1 MLQLVISDSQPMQ
14 GADAIGEY
22 GVWTDYSV
30 PEDRSGWHPLVA
42 RFYEYCISAAPADRL
57 PGRQHIH
64 PEEIPGFLSRM
75 WMLDVSRDPLRYR
88 YRLCGTELVRSL
100 GREVTGHWLDE
111 AHPQVL
117 EHPAS
122 RDRFRFML
130 ETGRP
135 TWKKGPPLWTR
146 STDHRTVET
155 CIVPLATDG
164 ETVDKMLGFVM
175 LFDSRGRPI

>member
-1 MLQLVISDSQPMQ
+1 MLQLVISDSQPMPD
-14 GADAIGEY
+14 ADARGEY
-22 GVWTDYSV
+22 GLWTGYRIAQ
-30 PEDRSGWHPLVA
+30 DRGDWHPMVS
-42 RFYEYCISAAPADRL
+42 RFYEYCLSAAPAGRL

-64 PEEIPGFLSRM
+64 PEEMPGFLSRL
-75 WMLDVSRDPLRYR
+75 WMLDICRDPLRYR

-100 GREVTGHWLDE
+100 GREVTGMWLDE

-117 EHPAS
+117 ENPAS

-135 TWKKGPPLWTR
+135 TWKKGPALWTR
-146 STDHRTVET
+146 NTDHRAVET

-164 ETVDKMLGFVM
+164 EIVDKMLGFVM
-175 LFDSRGRPI
+175 LYDSRGRPI